1 MVGSCLSGPG
11 FFFHLPVAKFL
22 IKGKDNRGGALP
34 AAPRGHCCGGDVGG
48 WGGPWGE
55 GPATWEEGRVPPWNF
70 PFLMLRIQ
78 IFTVQLK
85 LKQYKSNPLS
95 LNTHVLDIYGVVR
108 LAPLI
113 LVGTMRLS
121 PVTVLSRDRCHTWT
135 ESTGNQRRV
144 LGMETKKIEVRIF

>member
-1 MVGSCLSGPG
+1 
-11 FFFHLPVAKFL
+11 
-22 IKGKDNRGGALP
+22 
-34 AAPRGHCCGGDVGG
+34 
-48 WGGPWGE
+48 
-55 GPATWEEGRVPPWNF
+55 
-70 PFLMLRIQ
+70 MLRIQ

-121 PVTVLSRDRCHTWT
+121 PVTVLSRD
-135 ESTGNQRRV
+135 
-144 LGMETKKIEVRIF
+144 